1 MFLPFSLDHPLF
13 HQGCASLYLHIHGN
27 VKNLNNFNILMQMA
41 ELYVWLR
48 NLTGFLLKFKLF
60 FYIFMLFYTIVKN
73 IIYKIKNIILILF

>member
-1 MFLPFSLDHPLF
+1 
-13 HQGCASLYLHIHGN
+13 
-27 VKNLNNFNILMQMA
+27 MQMA

-73 IIYKIKNIILILF
+73 IIYKIKNIILIYF